1 VRAVRRVAALL
12 ALCGLLLTTC
22 GPAVEELDAVP
33 VPDRQVAPTPDDT
46 VAPDPARPAERDD
59 GEPTDDG
66 PGPSEDDAPSDDAPS
81 GDGGAG
87 PADEPAPVPEPAPQP
102 PATLPP
108 SLLGAEWQRIPTSQK
123 VVALTF
129 DAGANA
135 DAVASILGTLDA
147 TRTPATFFLTG
158 RWTERYPDL
167 AARIAARYPV
177 GNHSVTHPR
186 FTDLTAAQLRQELEG
201 AEATIRDATGVSTVP
216 LFRFPFGDR
225 DARTIELVNDAG
237 YGSFR
242 WTVDTLGWQGTSGG
256 MSVEAVVDRVLDTAG
271 AGQIVLMHVGSHPTD
286 GSMLDADAL
295 PTVVRELRAR
305 GYRFVTLREA
315 LELGG

>member
-1 VRAVRRVAALL
+1 VVVVRRVATLF
-12 ALCGLLLTTC
+12 ALCALVLTTC

-33 VPDRQVAPTPDDT
+33 LPERQVAPTPEGT
-46 VAPDPARPAERDD
+46 VAPDTTPPP
-59 GEPTDDG
+59 EPDDG
-66 PGPSEDDAPSDDAPS
+66 PTDGDDAPTGDDGPTDGDDAPP
-81 GDGGAG
+81 GGGTAG
-87 PADEPAPVPEPAPQP
+87 HDDEPTPAPEPTKQ

-108 SLLGAEWQRIPTSQK
+108 SLSGAEWQRIPTSQK

-158 RWTERYPDL
+158 RWTEHYPDL

-186 FTDLTAAQLRQELEG
+186 FTELTAAQIRQELEG
-201 AEATIRDATGVSTVP
+201 AEATIRDATGVSTLP

-256 MSVEAVVDRVLDTAG
+256 MSVEVVVDRVLDTAC

-295 PTVVRELRAR
+295 PTIVRELRGR

-315 LELGG
+315 LELGS